1 MVAFGMGGQTAV
13 YAIEVANA
21 EGTCMAQPPDTF
33 KKNPKRKTSRGKHVA
48 VSADTK
54 KAYEALIQ
62 EKEERE
68 KRERHLPPDM
78 QRR

>member
-1 MVAFGMGGQTAV
+1 MG
-13 YAIEVANA
+13 
-21 EGTCMAQPPDTF
+21 PPPETF
-33 KKNPKRKTSRGKHVA
+33 KKAPKRKASRGKHVA
-48 VSADTK
+48 VSADAK

>member
-1 MVAFGMGGQTAV
+1 MREPA
-13 YAIEVANA
+13 
-21 EGTCMAQPPDTF
+21 DTF
-33 KKNPKRKTSRGKHVA
+33 KKAPKRKPSRGKHVA
-48 VSADTK
+48 VSGDVRRV
-54 KAYEALIQ
+54 YEALIL

>member
-1 MVAFGMGGQTAV
+1 MS
-13 YAIEVANA
+13 
-21 EGTCMAQPPDTF
+21 QPPDTF
-33 KKNPKRKTSRGKHVA
+33 KKAPKRKPARGKHVF
-48 VSADTK
+48 VNADTK
-54 KAYEALIQ
+54 KAYEALTV

>member
-1 MVAFGMGGQTAV
+1 MS
-13 YAIEVANA
+13 
-21 EGTCMAQPPDTF
+21 QPPDTF
-33 KKNPKRKTSRGKHVA
+33 NRAPKRKPSRGKHVA

-54 KAYEALIQ
+54 KAYEALIL